1 MILQVCFT
9 CCTKHKS
16 LMFVRIFILKKSGI
30 CAWAASSLSLQH
42 HGASLLAGFGFR
54 HQYSFRDLRVY
65 TYMIDIE
72 YVLHVYQILY
82 IINMNIGYW
91 IFNILDVWWAK
102 PVWDSA
108 DQPDDVLSTIRCFQ
122 HYSIQHFITYDL
134 IISTIRPMWALSIL
148 QVIIIHH
155 DDQSDDDDEHVVCVM
170 CNKFHFMFQIL
181 PFLLNIYHIFP
192 FIFQQ
197 SHHCP
202 LGWLHVGRQRDALE
216 PLDRHLHLR
225 FWRDSSKF

>member
-1 MILQVCFT
+1 MRPTQQCIRYWAVQKITVVVIVVVLEIR
-9 CCTKHKS
+9 
-16 LMFVRIFILKKSGI
+16 VRWEFFMTRGD
-30 CAWAASSLSLQH
+30 W
-42 HGASLLAGFGFR
+42 GG
-54 HQYSFRDLRVY
+54 
-65 TYMIDIE
+65 IE
-72 YVLHVYQILY
+72 YSSRWIENSIL
-82 IINMNIGYW
+82 NIS
-91 IFNILDVWWAK
+91 DVWWAK

-108 DQPDDVLSTIRCFQ
+108 DQPDVVLSTIRCFQ
-122 HYSIQHFITYDL
+122 HYFTTYFITYNILFFITYDL

-155 DDQSDDDDEHVVCVM
+155 DDQSDDDEHVVCVM
-170 CNKFHFMFQIL
+170 CNKFHFSFKFY

-202 LGWLHVGRQRDALE
+202 LGWLHVGWQRDALE

-225 FWRDSSKF
+225 LWRDSSKF